1 MTPLQFVTA
10 ECANHQL
17 DGSCAGVM
25 INPDL
30 SMPRATPRPRC
41 LLAEGKRC
49 QYFEQCVAP
58 MVGWTSDPR
67 RKAGFLAAIAEYRR
81 VTKQGED
88 LTRQCPDCGA
98 AMRKGNR
105 YCPKCADAR
114 RKATLRASQAR
125 CRGGAV
131 VMSTVVRGN
140 GPKTPTNAGCILAV
154 IHNPMGDSHHPR
166 NGATTVDIEARRAS

>member
-10 ECANHQL
+10 ECANHQH

-41 LLAEGKRC
+41 LIAEGKRC
-49 QYFEQCVAP
+49 LYFEQCIAP

-88 LTRQCPDCGA
+88 LTRQCPDCGG

-114 RKATLRASQAR
+114 RKATFRAAYHRQA
-125 CRGGAV
+125 GSAV
-131 VMSTVVRGN
+131 TPSTVVQEN
-140 GPKTPTNAGCILAV
+140 GPKTPTKEGCILTV
-154 IHNPMGDSHHPR
+154 LQNPIGDSHHPR
-166 NGATTVDIEARRAS
+166 NGQTTVEAEARRAS

>member
-1 MTPLQFVTA
+1 
-10 ECANHQL
+10 
-17 DGSCAGVM
+17 M

-41 LLAEGKRC
+41 LIAEGKRC
-49 QYFEQCVAP
+49 TYFEQCVAP

-88 LTRQCPDCGA
+88 LTRQCPDCGG

-114 RKATLRASQAR
+114 RKSSNRAAQDRRRRSAVTLS
-125 CRGGAV
+125 AV
-131 VMSTVVRGN
+131 V
-140 GPKTPTNAGCILAV
+140 PKNTPKSPMIPVGILAV
-154 IHNPMGDSHHPR
+154 LQNPIEDSPPPQ
-166 NGATTVDIEARRAS
+166 NDLTSADIKARRAS

>member
-10 ECANHQL
+10 ECANHQP
-17 DGSCAGVM
+17 DGTCAGVM
-25 INPDL
+25 IAPDL

-41 LLAEGKRC
+41 LIAEGKRC
-49 QYFEQCVAP
+49 TYFEQCVAP

-88 LTRQCPDCGA
+88 LTRRCPDCGG

-114 RKATLRASQAR
+114 RKATYRGQKQRLRQT
-125 CRGGAV
+125 AV
-131 VMSTVVRGN
+131 HMSTVVAEN
-140 GPKTPTNAGCILAV
+140 APKTPMNQGGIWAV
-154 IHNPMGDSHHPR
+154 LPNPIGMCHHPR